1 MKNKEN
7 RKIPDLV
14 FHQEQQQQQPFEAL
28 ERQETESYTCFGVT
42 RKDARSLFIKVVLA
56 TSGSIVLIQY
66 SRMLS
71 PIAFNGSNEIK
82 IDTQTLRLVIRGLNL
97 KTLMDYIAEQRL
109 AWIKVSS
116 VEGSSDFIMMKSG
129 EPDIRKIE
137 ITANKK

>member
-14 FHQEQQQQQPFEAL
+14 FHQVQEQEQQPFESL
-28 ERQETESYTCFGVT
+28 ERKETENYTCFGIT
-42 RKDARSLFIKVVLA
+42 KKDTRSLALKVILSI
-56 TSGSIVLIQY
+56 SGSIVLIQY

-71 PIAFNGSNEIK
+71 PIACSNEIK
-82 IDTQTLRLVIRGLNL
+82 IDTQSLRLVIKGLNL
-97 KTLMDYIAEQRL
+97 KSLMDYLGEQRL
-109 AWIKVSS
+109 AWIEVSS